1 MNIKISK
8 SVLFAMLAVILAIG
22 AYWYWSPYLAL
33 KQMQSAA
40 KVGDAD
46 AFNDHVD
53 YPRLRESLKGQMS
66 AMIAQKMDASKKS
79 DNPFAAFGSVLGLL
93 MVDKI
98 IEAMVRPEVVMKA
111 MQNGKFGPNSEK
123 SGDEPSSNTDKSAT
137 AETMIRWD
145 FERKGADKLI
155 AHAKSESE
163 QVVDN
168 KASVVFERSG
178 FANWKL
184 TEIRLPALKP

>member
-8 SVLFAMLAVILAIG
+8 SVMFAMLAVILAIG
-22 AYWYWSPYLAL
+22 AYWYWSPFLAL

-137 AETMIRWD
+137 TETTTRWD
-145 FERKGADKLI
+145 FDRKGTDKLI
-155 AHAKSESE
+155 AYAKSDSE
-163 QVVDN
+163 HAGDN
-168 KASVVFERSG
+168 KFGLVFERTG

-184 TEIRLPALKP
+184 TEIRLPALEP